1 MTRYF
6 DLRSTVL
13 VVVGHGILPEEEDR
27 PIADELPL
35 AFGRDQ
41 HVFVQMTTEGT
52 RAAQWGMDRR
62 ATREAVTVERFL
74 DLVWRR
80 PD

>member
-13 VVVGHGILPEEEDR
+13 VVVGHGILPE
-27 PIADELPL
+27 
-35 AFGRDQ
+35 
-41 HVFVQMTTEGT
+41 VFVNEG
-52 RAAQWGMDRR
+52 RL
-62 ATREAVTVERFL
+62 ERFL

-80 PD
+80 G